1 MNILI
6 NVLINIG
13 FGLIGILLYTLLKA
27 RKYIYQTTFK
37 EYLKD
42 NMKNMIHSFLFI
54 CIIAV
59 LIEYIPEIN
68 NEINDLLGFS
78 IIENNKKSFI
88 IFGITLS
95 LFYN

>member
-6 NVLINIG
+6 NILINIG

-54 CIIAV
+54 CVIAV
-59 LIEYIPEIN
+59 LIQYIPEIN

>member
-1 MNILI
+1 MNILT
-6 NVLINIG
+6 NIC

-42 NMKNMIHSFLFI
+42 NVKNMIHSFLFI
-54 CIIAV
+54 CMIAV

>member
-6 NVLINIG
+6 NILTNIG

-54 CIIAV
+54 CMIAV

>member
-54 CIIAV
+54 CMIAV

>member
-6 NVLINIG
+6 NVLTNIS

-42 NMKNMIHSFLFI
+42 NVKNIIHSFLFI
-54 CIIAV
+54 CMIAV
-59 LIEYIPEIN
+59 LIEYVPEIN

>member
-27 RKYIYQTTFK
+27 RKYIYQTTFE

-54 CIIAV
+54 CMIAV

>member
-1 MNILI
+1 MNI
-6 NVLINIG
+6 LINIG

-27 RKYIYQTTFK
+27 RKYIHQTTFK
-37 EYLKD
+37 EYLKA

-54 CIIAV
+54 CMIAV

>member
-1 MNILI
+1 MNI
-6 NVLINIG
+6 LINIG
-13 FGLIGILLYTLLKA
+13 FGLIGILLYILLKA

-54 CIIAV
+54 CVIAV

>member
-6 NVLINIG
+6 NILTNIC

-27 RKYIYQTTFK
+27 RKYIYQTT
-37 EYLKD
+37 LKD
-42 NMKNMIHSFLFI
+42 NVKNIIHSFLFI
-54 CIIAV
+54 CMIAI

>member
-6 NVLINIG
+6 NVLTNIG

-42 NMKNMIHSFLFI
+42 NLKNMIHSFLFI
-54 CIIAV
+54 CMIAV

>member
-42 NMKNMIHSFLFI
+42 NMKNIIHSFLFI
-54 CIIAV
+54 CMIAV

>member
-54 CIIAV
+54 CVIAV

>member
-6 NVLINIG
+6 NVLTNIG

-42 NMKNMIHSFLFI
+42 NLKNMIHSFLFI
-54 CIIAV
+54 CMIAI

>member
-6 NVLINIG
+6 NVLTNIG

-54 CIIAV
+54 CVIAI

>member
-1 MNILI
+1 MNI
-6 NVLINIG
+6 LINIG

-27 RKYIYQTTFK
+27 RKYIHQTTFK

-54 CIIAV
+54 CMIAV

>member
-6 NVLINIG
+6 NILTNIG
-13 FGLIGILLYTLLKA
+13 FGLIGILLYILFKA
-27 RKYIYQTTFK
+27 RKYIYQTSFK
-37 EYLKD
+37 LYLI
-42 NMKNMIHSFLFI
+42 KNLKNIIHSFLFI
-54 CIIAV
+54 CLIAV

-68 NEINDLLGFS
+68 VEINELLGFS